1 MPANIDPFKHP
12 ILATSAFF
20 SILTL
25 VFINIRP
32 NDPVSVIAE
41 KTGIIV
47 LAGLFGAGI
56 AYLFFWI
63 TKRRF

>member
-1 MPANIDPFKHP
+1 MPANIDPFEHP

-25 VFINIRP
+25 VFIDIRS
-32 NDPVSVIAE
+32 NDLVIVIAE

-47 LAGLFGAGI
+47 FAGLFGAGI
-56 AYLFFWI
+56 AYLFLWI

>member
-1 MPANIDPFKHP
+1 MPANIDPFEHP

-25 VFINIRP
+25 IFINMRP
-32 NDPVSVIAE
+32 NDPVIVIAE
-41 KTGIIV
+41 KTGMIAFV
-47 LAGLFGAGI
+47 GLFGAGI
-56 AYLFFWI
+56 AYLFLWI